1 MKLYGYWRSTAAYRV
16 RIALNLKGV
25 RYDTVAVDLSRGD
38 QNRGDY
44 ARLNPARL
52 VPALVLENGTVLM
65 QSLAIIDWLE
75 GQYPNPALLPGDPL
89 VRARVLAMAQVIA
102 SDIHPVNNLRVM
114 QELEQRFGA
123 TSAQRAEWMRHW
135 MRLGLDLLEHEVD
148 PATDFA
154 FTDTPSLADICLVA
168 QLYNARRWEL
178 DLRPYPTLLKIDVAA
193 AQIPAFRDAAPKA
206 QPDSVLT

>member
-44 ARLNPARL
+44 AGLNPARL
-52 VPALVLENGTVLM
+52 VPALVLEDGTVLT

-89 VRARVLAMAQVIA
+89 VRVRVLAMAQAIA
-102 SDIHPVNNLRVM
+102 SDIHPLNNLRVM
-114 QELEQRFGA
+114 QELEQRFNA
-123 TSAQRAEWMRHW
+123 TAVGRAEWMRHW
-135 MRLGLDLLEHEVD
+135 MRLGFDLLESEVD
-148 PATDFA
+148 PATPFA
-154 FTDTPSLADICLVA
+154 FTETPTLADICLVA
-168 QLYNARRWEL
+168 QLYNARRWEM
-178 DLRPYPTLLKIDVAA
+178 DLRPYPALLKIDAAA

-206 QPDSVLT
+206 QPESVLD